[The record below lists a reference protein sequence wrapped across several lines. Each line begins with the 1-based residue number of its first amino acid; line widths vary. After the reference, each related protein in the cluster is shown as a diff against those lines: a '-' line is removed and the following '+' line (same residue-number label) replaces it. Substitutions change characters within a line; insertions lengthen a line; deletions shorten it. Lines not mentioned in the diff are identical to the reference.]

1 MEPWKII
8 PIVAVILVLIG
19 YLLYYFGIGFTS
31 RAYVSVFRADYSVPT
46 RWEGKFLDTT
56 GCMRRNFVVFKKYST
71 LLVEVETTS
80 GTLNFEVK
88 GPDGSIL
95 SPASGIYGPNTSAL
109 IDVSRSKRCSVT
121 LKMDHFNGTF
131 HIALQ

>member
-1 MEPWKII
+1 MEAWKII
-8 PIVAVILVLIG
+8 SVIAVILVLLG
-19 YLLYYFGIGFTS
+19 CLLYYFGIGFTS
-31 RAYVSVFRADYSVPT
+31 RACVSVFRANYSVPT

-56 GCMRRNFVVFKKYST
+56 GYVRRNFVIFKKYSK

-80 GTLNFEVK
+80 GTLDFKAK

-95 SPASGIYGPNTSAL
+95 SPSSGVYGWNTSVL
-109 IDVSRSKRCSVT
+109 IDVSQIKRCSVM
-121 LKMDHFNGTF
+121 LKMDHFNGNF